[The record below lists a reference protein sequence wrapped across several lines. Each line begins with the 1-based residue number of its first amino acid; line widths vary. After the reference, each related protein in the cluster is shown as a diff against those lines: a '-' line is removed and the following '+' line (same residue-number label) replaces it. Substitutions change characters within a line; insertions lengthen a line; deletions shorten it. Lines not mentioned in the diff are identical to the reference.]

1 MRTIAKITAARARYG
16 ARRPIRARTVSRA
29 RKADLPLGY
38 VLYRG
43 PSAIDGAPIVVVLTG
58 YTAARK
64 AARKTGKTGANSKTG
79 AMLQMYILRADVL
92 PLLAIARG
100 LDSSICGGCIHRGRL
115 DKVTDRYRGRTCYV
129 EVGKGATN
137 VYRTYHRG
145 RYVDA
150 TGYTAEQLAGI
161 VTELGVTYGVR
172 FGAYGDPAAIPATTG
187 IVPTLR
193 QAAAFTTGYTHQWRA
208 SFAAHLR
215 GLIMASCD
223 TPEDRTKA
231 ASAGWATFTVHA
243 MSADPFAAGEM
254 PCPASK
260 EMGYSVTCSDCKGC
274 DGTFGNDY
282 AIVAHGFAG
291 SRYTGRRALPVL

>member
-1 MRTIAKITAARARYG
+1 MRTAKITT
-16 ARRPIRARTVSRA
+16 RRRVRLTGKRTTYRT

-38 VLYRG
+38 VLYHG

-64 AARKTGKTGANSKTG
+64 AARKAGKTGANSKTG

-100 LDSSICGGCIHRGRL
+100 LDRSICGGCIHRGRL
-115 DKVTDRYRGRTCYV
+115 DKITGRYRGRTCYV

-137 VYRTYHRG
+137 VYRTFYRG

-150 TGYTAEQLAGI
+150 TAYGPEQLAAI

-172 FGAYGDPAAIPATTG
+172 FGAYGDPAAIPAATG

-193 QAAAFTTGYTHQWRA
+193 NAAAFTTGYTHQWRA
-208 SFAAHLR
+208 AFAAHLR
-215 GLIMASCD
+215 GLVMASCD
-223 TPEDRTKA
+223 TPEDREKA
-231 ASAGWATFTVHA
+231 TLTGWATFTVHA
-243 MSADPFAAGEM
+243 PGVDPFAAGEM

-260 EMGYSVTCSDCKGC
+260 EMGYSVTCSECKGC

-291 SRYTGRRALPVL
+291 KRYTGRRALPVI

>member
-1 MRTIAKITAARARYG
+1 MRTTKITATRTR
-16 ARRPIRARTVSRA
+16 IRAIGQRTVSRT
-29 RKADLPLGY
+29 RKTDLPLGY

-43 PSAIDGAPIVVVLTG
+43 PSAIDGAPIVVILTG

-64 AARKTGKTGANSKTG
+64 ASRKTRKTGANSKTG
-79 AMLQMYILRADVL
+79 AMLQMYILRSDVL
-92 PLLAIARG
+92 PLVAIANG
-100 LDSSICGGCIHRGRL
+100 LDSSICGGCVHRGRL
-115 DKVTDRYRGRTCYV
+115 DKTTGRYRGRTCYV

-150 TGYTAEQLAGI
+150 TKYGPEQLAGI
-161 VTELGVTYGVR
+161 VTELDVTYGVR
-172 FGAYGDPAAIPATTG
+172 FGAYGDPAAIPAVMG

-193 QAAAFTTGYTHQWRA
+193 SAAAFTTGYTHQWRA

-223 TPEDRTKA
+223 TTEDRTRA
-231 ASAGWATFTVHA
+231 TSAGWATFTVHA

-260 EMGYSVTCSDCKGC
+260 EMGHSVTCSECKGC
-274 DGTFGNDY
+274 DGTPGNDY
-282 AIVAHGFAG
+282 AIIAHGFAG
-291 SRYTGRRALPVL
+291 SRYTGRRELPVI